1 MSFFTVKVTLPRTAG
16 LTICARNERVARR
29 AAVEF
34 IETAFANALDFWAHN
49 EPITDD
55 EGRPIGEVHIEMPDE
70 GMIELFSG
78 AVEIAGRQEAQQ

>member
-1 MSFFTVKVTLPRTAG
+1 
-16 LTICARNERVARR
+16 VARG

-55 EGRPIGEVHIEMPDE
+55 EGRPIGEVQIEISNEAIISLVP
-70 GMIELFSG
+70 G
-78 AVEIAGRQEAQQ
+78 AVEITGWREAQQ